1 MSVASIKA
9 VQQNLKNLGF
19 YTGEVDGAWG
29 KVSQGAFDAALDAGK
44 GNLVTKG
51 IYDIAWSAKVSPAFT
66 TAVGS
71 IASKLQLPAD
81 GPDLLMGCMAFE
93 TGETFSPTI
102 KNAAGAPYYGLIQFG
117 AAAAKDVGTSLP
129 ELLKMSAE
137 GQLEYVYRFFKPYTG
152 KLQTLSDIY
161 MRILWPAAVGKPE
174 NYRLWEAGSKA
185 YLQNKGL
192 DIDKDGVILKSEAAA
207 MVAAKLRKG
216 QQLVNRRALI

>member
-9 VQQNLKNLGF
+9 VQQNLKNLGL

-29 KVSQGAFDAALDAGK
+29 KLSQGAYDAALDAGK
-44 GNLVTKG
+44 GNRVTQG
-51 IYDIAWSAKVSPAFT
+51 IYDIAWSGKVSSAFT
-66 TAVGS
+66 TAVGQM
-71 IASKLQLPAD
+71 AKKLALPSN
-81 GPDLLMGCMAFE
+81 GPDLLMSCMAFE

-102 KNAAGAPYYGLIQFG
+102 KNGAGAPYYGLIQFG
-117 AAAAKDVGTSLP
+117 AAAAKDAGTSLP

-161 MRILWPAAVGKPE
+161 MRILWPVAVGKPE
-174 NYRLWEAGSKA
+174 NYRLWAAGSKV

-192 DIDKDGVILKSEAAA
+192 DVDRDGVILKSEAAA
-207 MVAAKLRKG
+207 KVAEKLRKG